1 MRMAGCAPEYDFAAM
16 KVASGQ
22 VSKAAS
28 RTDQY
33 RPAGKFFTAT
43 NAQST
48 EANFHFVACLHTQAA
63 FPQRNEIGCSRENA
77 NFVAIFREQT
87 AVISADAAPGIA
99 NLIAQH

>member
-48 EANFHFVACLHTQAA
+48 EANFSLCRLLAHASRIPAA
-63 FPQRNEIGCSRENA
+63 Q
-77 NFVAIFREQT
+77 
-87 AVISADAAPGIA
+87 
-99 NLIAQH
+99 